1 MATTTKSKEEQIFIG
16 INNQVIELT
25 GKDKEVFIAQRDD
38 DLAQQAAK
46 ETELQKQKTLKLSA
60 YTKLGLTKEEID
72 AIL

>member
-16 INNQVIELT
+16 VNDERIELT
-25 GKDKEVFIAQRDD
+25 GKDKEAFIAQRDT

-46 ETELQKQKTLKLSA
+46 ETELQKQKALKLSA
-60 YTKLGLTKEEID
+60 YTKLGLTNEEID

>member
-16 INNQVIELT
+16 VNDERIELT
-25 GKDKEVFIAQRDD
+25 GKDKEAFIAQRDA

-46 ETELQKQKTLKLSA
+46 ETELQEQKALKLSA